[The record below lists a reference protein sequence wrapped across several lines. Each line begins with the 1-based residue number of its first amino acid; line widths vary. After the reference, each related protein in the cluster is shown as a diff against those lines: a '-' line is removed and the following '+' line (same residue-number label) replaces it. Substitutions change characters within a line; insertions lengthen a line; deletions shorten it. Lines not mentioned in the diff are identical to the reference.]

1 MSFQQVTVIVRAR
14 WRSGALVLLAV
25 LLVALLLN
33 LASSKQYTATA
44 SVIVD
49 IKSPDPIAGA
59 ALQGLTSPSYMATQV
74 DVLRSQRAAQ
84 KVVRALRLHENPTIQ
99 AQWQKATKGEVSL
112 EVWGAQAL
120 SLGLD
125 VRPSRGSNVIN
136 VAFTAG
142 DPKFAAQAANAFVQA
157 YLDLS
162 VDLRVDPAK
171 QYSIFF
177 DQRAAQLREKLEAA
191 QKRLSDYQRAKGL
204 VATDERLDIE
214 SARLNELSTQL
225 TLLQGAAA
233 ESGGRQAQA
242 ISNAERMQEVV
253 ASPLV
258 AGLTADLSRQEAK
271 LKELGSRLGDRHP
284 QVIETKESIGELRR
298 RIAVETNRISGSLG
312 VANSINQSRVAQVQA
327 ALTEQRAKV
336 LRMREQRD
344 EASVLLRD
352 VANAQKSYD
361 EVTARA
367 SATSLESQAGLTN
380 VSRLESAVEPT
391 RPSSMG
397 LRKALALAFVFGC
410 LAGLA
415 TMCVRE
421 LLDRRLRSEFDIAQ
435 VLKQPLI
442 GTLPA
447 IGTRA
452 AKEAPKGLTAL
463 LPSRIAGLLES
474 RA

>member
-1 MSFQQVTVIVRAR
+1 MSFHQLTVVVRAR
-14 WRSGALVLLAV
+14 WRSGILVLLAV
-25 LLVALLLN
+25 LLCALVLN
-33 LASSKQYTATA
+33 LASSRQYTATA

-49 IKSPDPIAGA
+49 IKSPDPIAGTA
-59 ALQGLTSPSYMATQV
+59 FQGLTSPSYMATQV

-84 KVVRALRLHENPTIQ
+84 KVVKSLRLHENPTLQ
-99 AQWQKATKGEVSL
+99 AQWQKATKGELSFD
-112 EVWGAQAL
+112 VWASDAL
-120 SLGLD
+120 SRALD

-136 VAFTAG
+136 VAFTSG

-177 DQRAAQLREKLEAA
+177 DQRAAQLRDKLEAA
-191 QKRLSDYQRAKGL
+191 QTRLSDYQRAKGL
-204 VATDERLDIE
+204 IATDERLDIE
-214 SARLNELSTQL
+214 TARLNELSTQL
-225 TLLQGAAA
+225 TILQGAAA
-233 ESGGRQAQA
+233 ESGGRQAQTA
-242 ISNAERMQEVV
+242 ANADRMQEVV
-253 ASPLV
+253 ASPLLAV
-258 AGLTADLSRQEAK
+258 LTADLARQEAK
-271 LKELGSRLGDRHP
+271 MKELGSRLGDQHP
-284 QVIETKESIGELRR
+284 QLIETKESIGELRR
-298 RIAVETNRISGSLG
+298 RISVETNRISGSLG
-312 VANSINQSRVAQVQA
+312 VANSINQGRVAQLQA

-344 EASVLLRD
+344 EAAVLLRD

-367 SATSLESQAGLTN
+367 NATSLESQAGLTN
-380 VSRLESAVEPT
+380 VSRLESAVEPS

-397 LRKALALAFVFGC
+397 LRKALALAFVFGG
-410 LAGLA
+410 LAALA

-421 LLDRRLRSEFDIAQ
+421 TLDRRLRSDFDVAQ

-447 IGTRA
+447 IGKRA
-452 AKEAPKGLTAL
+452 AQEEPKGLTAL

>member
-1 MSFQQVTVIVRAR
+1 MTFQQVTVIVRAR
-14 WRSGALVLLAV
+14 WRSGVVVLLAA
-25 LLVALLLN
+25 LFGALVLN

-84 KVVRALRLHENPTIQ
+84 KVVRSLRLDQNPTIQ

-171 QYSIFF
+171 QYSVFF

-204 VATDERLDIE
+204 VATEERLDIE
-214 SARLNELSTQL
+214 GSRLNELSTQL

-233 ESGGRQAQA
+233 ESGGRQAQTV
-242 ISNAERMQEVV
+242 SNAERMQEVV

-258 AGLTADLSRQEAK
+258 AALTADLSRQEAK

-298 RIAVETNRISGSLG
+298 RISVETNRISGSLG
-312 VANSINQSRVAQVQA
+312 VANSINQSRVAQLQA

-367 SATSLESQAGLTN
+367 SATNLESQAGLTN
-380 VSRLESAVEPT
+380 VSRLESATEPT

-397 LRKALALAFVFGC
+397 LRKALALAFVFGG
-410 LAGLA
+410 LAALA

-421 LLDRRLRSEFDIAQ
+421 VLDRRLRSEFDIAH

-452 AKEAPKGLTAL
+452 APAQPKGLTAL